1 MTHEEKRAW
10 IRLVITALSY
20 AAYVAVVV
28 SHADGRPLAGVPY
41 AAPLLW
47 SIGVSIIASIVVEIA
62 ISIANPKASRDK
74 DVRDRQIGRFG
85 EYVGQSPLIIGAT
98 AALGMALAD
107 WDRFLIANVI
117 YLGFVLSAI
126 LGTATKLL
134 LYRRTFSQW

>member
-28 SHADGRPLAGVPY
+28 SRADGRPLTDVPY

-47 SIGVSIIASIVVEIA
+47 SIGVSIVASIVVETG

-85 EYVGQSPLIIGAT
+85 EYVGQSPLIFGAT

-126 LGTATKLL
+126 LGTATKLF
-134 LYRRTFSQW
+134 LYRRSFTQW